1 MSTSTDWD
9 AIVIGA
15 GLAGLSCAAHLAKAG
30 KKVVVLEQQSRP
42 GGYWTSFARQGHVFD
57 IATHSISDPQAI
69 NRMLR
74 GLGAEPVD
82 FVHLENLGRFVG
94 PPVSRGSAGKAGNG
108 RASQVHRWIVDG
120 STIRAPDVVVS
131 TAAAR

>member
-94 PPVSRGSAGKAGNG
+94 PPVSRGSASSARISKPSRQACAAPS
-108 RASQVHRWIVDG
+108 RPCRSTRWR
-120 STIRAPDVVVS
+120 SW
-131 TAAAR
+131 